1 MSGRDNDIGEFYVE
15 ELEELELDNTP
26 APAPTADDR
35 RRIAA
40 QLAAR
45 AKAERERQVQ
55 RPKSAMELIQEAIA
69 AEEAE
74 KQRAIDEKRRLAAE
88 ARARAE
94 AEQRK
99 ASEQAEAARR
109 RAQEEARDAAEAAR
123 RAEEDRAAF
132 EAMAGGGRRTARPKR
147 DLVPKGAAHASRPD
161 LTDPLG
167 RMAIEARV
175 VEMLEAIGDGVEVVD
190 LFVSIPAA
198 VVGPLWQAHFVR
210 AQHEGDLSTA
220 WMVNRVRDV
229 VMGRPTDVVAARVRY
244 GSKDWAAWIDLDDDI
259 VLALLGPAEI
269 YLVGL
274 G

>member
-1 MSGRDNDIGEFYVE
+1 VSGRDNDIGEFYVE

-74 KQRAIDEKRRLAAE
+74 KQRAVDEKRRVAAE

-94 AEQRK
+94 AEQRR

-132 EAMAGGGRRTARPKR
+132 DAMAGGGRRTARPPR
-147 DLVPKGAAHASRPD
+147 DLVPKGATQGGRPE

-175 VEMLEAIGDGVEVVD
+175 TEMLGEIGDGIEVVD
-190 LFVSIPAA
+190 LFMSIPVA

-244 GSKDWAAWIDLDDDI
+244 GSTDWAAWIDLDDDM
-259 VLALLGPAEI
+259 VLALLGPAEV

-274 G
+274 S

>member
-15 ELEELELDNTP
+15 ELEELEIDNTP

-45 AKAERERQVQ
+45 AKAEQGRQVQ

-74 KQRAIDEKRRLAAE
+74 KQRSIDEKRRLAAE

-94 AEQRK
+94 AAQQR
-99 ASEQAEAARR
+99 AAEQADAARR
-109 RAQEEARDAAEAAR
+109 RAEEEARDAAEAAR

-132 EAMAGGGRRTARPKR
+132 AAMAGGTRREARPQR
-147 DLVPKGAAHASRPD
+147 DLVPKGAAHAGRPD
-161 LTDPLG
+161 RTDPLG
-167 RMAIEARV
+167 QMAIEARV
-175 VEMLEAIGDGVEVVD
+175 AEMLAAIGDGVEVVD
-190 LFVSIPAA
+190 LYVTVPAA

-229 VMGRPTDVVAARVRY
+229 VLGRPTDVVAARVRY
-244 GSKDWAAWIDLDDDI
+244 GAKDWAAWIDLDDDV

-274 G
+274 A